1 MPASFLPSASQAQ
14 SMLTPVRTDQSVG
27 ILNHLFGTTNWHDLY
42 MQSIGFSAS
51 SASAFF
57 PILSAFDDV
66 VFAFVTLWVVYI
78 MTLAVVNTAHSGKT
92 MGDRFHTLYTPL
104 RSAIAMVMLAPIPGI
119 GISAIQAVLLGFVWV
134 SIGGANYLANTATS
148 YMARHGGMLTALAPS
163 GGTRLAQGL
172 LQSLVTREYIH
183 NFESPNP
190 GSAVPVF
197 APGSPTWTAAGSGGE
212 WTYTFSNPATGGFAP
227 GQLGQIV
234 ISCRAQSGPMCTAQ
248 KAAVMQMAQT
258 LAPYAEAVVRAAQG
272 TVGGQTAAPVTVPAS
287 PLYVAA
293 KQYDAAVAGAISA
306 EQSQI
311 SPQFAQS
318 MDNLNAHVHT
328 YGWLS
333 LGAYYWTIARSN
345 SELQDR
351 VDETPGWTGYDGKAV
366 AADLGPF
373 DSQRLDGVLT
383 QVAAGAQA
391 VAPPAAKPSGS
402 VIMSALDEL
411 IPSNLQTLFAQPA
424 ADFLLNG
431 DPVANLQRAGQI
443 VLDGELGGILA
454 NYVGARVAAKSVD
467 SATAGIPLV
476 GKLISGADG
485 VPARILRYLSPYV
498 VTFLLALTLIAFV
511 WAFYIP
517 SIPFILW
524 VFGVLGWLMLVVE
537 SLVASVLWAS
547 GIATPEGE
555 GLLGERGSQGFM
567 LFLNVMFRPA
577 LMVIG
582 FFASFLLLTTIGN
595 WVGAGFV
602 TFWGQENASAWIS
615 WNPLMWI
622 GSVMLVTY
630 LAMELAHKVFELITW
645 IPENV
650 MRWVGGQG
658 AQLGE
663 QKHAQSIEAGF
674 VAASKARGSQRDAMR
689 EIKRKGGEERGGSA
703 TKKTADAEAQST
715 QKALDTGEKSER
727 GEE

>member
-1 MPASFLPSASQAQ
+1 
-14 SMLTPVRTDQSVG
+14 MLTPVRTDQSVG

-42 MQSIGFSAS
+42 MHSIGFSGS

-78 MTLAVVNTAHSGKT
+78 MTIAVVNTAHSGKA
-92 MGDRFHTLYTPL
+92 MGERFHTLYTPM
-104 RSAIAMVMLAPIPGI
+104 RTAIAMVMLAPIPGI

-148 YMARHGGMLTALAPS
+148 YMAEHGGMLTALAPS
-163 GGTRLAQGL
+163 GGTRLAQGM
-172 LQSLVTREYIH
+172 LQSLVSREYIH

-197 APGSPTWTAAGSGGE
+197 APGSPTWTAAGSGGA

-234 ISCRAQSGPMCTAQ
+234 IRCHAQSGPMCAAQ

-258 LAPYAEAVVRAAQG
+258 LAPYAETVVRAAQG
-272 TVGGQTAAPVTVPAS
+272 TVGQTTAPAIQVPTS

-293 KQYDAAVAGAISA
+293 SQYDATVAGAISA

-318 MDNLNAHVHT
+318 MDNLNAHIHT

-345 SELQDR
+345 SALQDR

-383 QVAAGAQA
+383 QVANGALA
-391 VAPPAAKPSGS
+391 VKPPQQQNSS

-411 IPSNLQTLFAQPA
+411 IPSNLQTLFARPA

-443 VLDGELGGILA
+443 ILDGEVGGILA
-454 NYVGARVAAKSVD
+454 SYVTARVAAKSVD

-476 GKLISGADG
+476 GKIISGADG

-498 VTFLLALTLIAFV
+498 LLFLGALTIIAFA

-537 SLVASVLWAS
+537 SLVASVLWAA

-602 TFWGQENASAWIS
+602 AFWGQENSSVWIS

-622 GSVMLVTY
+622 GSVGLVTY

-650 MRWVGGQG
+650 MRWIGGQG
-658 AQLGE
+658 TQLGE
-663 QKHAQSIEAGF
+663 QQHAKSIEAGF
-674 VAASKARGSQRDAMR
+674 AAMAKTRGSQRDGIR
-689 EIKRKGGEERGGSA
+689 EIKRKGGGEKGEA
-703 TKKTADAEAQST
+703 AAKKTDDTAAEST
-715 QKALDTGEKSER
+715 QRALDTGEKPLPPS
-727 GEE
+727 GSGQGS

>member
-14 SMLTPVRTDQSVG
+14 TMLTPVRTDQSVG

-57 PILSAFDDV
+57 PILSAFDDI
-66 VFAFVTLWVVYI
+66 VFAFVTLWVVYT
-78 MTLAVVNTAHSGKT
+78 MTLAVVNTAHSGKI
-92 MGDRFHTLYTPL
+92 MGERYHTLYTPL
-104 RSAIAMVMLAPIPGI
+104 RSAIAMVMLAPIPVI

-148 YMARHGGMLTALAPS
+148 YMAKHGGMLTALAPS
-163 GGTRLAQGL
+163 GGTRLAQGM

-197 APGSPTWTAAGSGGE
+197 APGSPTWTAAGGGGE
-212 WTYTFSNPATGGFAP
+212 WTYTISSPATGGFAP
-227 GQLGQIV
+227 GQLGQI
-234 ISCRAQSGPMCTAQ
+234 IIRCHTQSGPMCTAQ
-248 KAAVMQMAQT
+248 QTAVIQMAQT

-272 TVGGQTAAPVTVPAS
+272 TVGPATAPPIQVPSS

-293 KQYDAAVAGAISA
+293 KQYDQTVAGAISA
-306 EQSQI
+306 EQAQI

-318 MDNLNAHVHT
+318 MDNLNAHVQT

-373 DSQRLDGVLT
+373 DSERLTGVLT
-383 QVAAGAQA
+383 GVANDAQA
-391 VAPPAAKPSGS
+391 VAPPAKPSGS

-411 IPSNLQTLFAQPA
+411 IPTNLQTIFARPA

-443 VLDGELGGILA
+443 ILDGEMGGILA
-454 NYVGARVAAKSVD
+454 NYVTARVAAKSVD

-498 VTFLLALTLIAFV
+498 IAFLLALTLVAFA
-511 WAFYIP
+511 WAFFIP

-537 SLVASVLWAS
+537 SLIASVLWAA
-547 GIATPEGE
+547 GVATPEGE

-622 GSVMLVTY
+622 GSVGLVTY
-630 LAMELAHKVFELITW
+630 IAIEVAHKTFELITW

-674 VAASKARGSQRDAMR
+674 VAMSKTRGTQRDAVR
-689 EIKRKGGEERGGSA
+689 QAKGKIKEGQGEAAAKKTENAAATGKESGLASGEKGGDKEV
-703 TKKTADAEAQST
+703 
-715 QKALDTGEKSER
+715 
-727 GEE
+727 